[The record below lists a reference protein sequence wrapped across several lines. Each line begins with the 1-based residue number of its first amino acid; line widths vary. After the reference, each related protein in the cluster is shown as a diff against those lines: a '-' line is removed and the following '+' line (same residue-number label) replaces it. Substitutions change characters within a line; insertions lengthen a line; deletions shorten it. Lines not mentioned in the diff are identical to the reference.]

1 MNAFMKRSLSLFT
14 AAGMMLL
21 LLSGCGPQ
29 EGGASSAQG
38 EMPDQS
44 AVQPELTVTTYPFM
58 EGTVEENVITVIDSG
73 VEGPTVFVAAGI
85 HGDEIAAWMAGD
97 KLEEELRITKG
108 TVYILSAVNTSGA
121 LAETRFVVNSGDM
134 NRVFPG
140 DANSNDMATRVAAAL
155 FNEIEKIQPDFV
167 LDLHE
172 ARLDLGTG
180 STYAGLAN
188 TLIFTHEEKLADLLF
203 EFTLANEAGEVL
215 DRKFG
220 LTSPGVS
227 GSFNR
232 TVSELLD
239 IPVITTETWR
249 KLEVEHRI
257 DQQIEIVN
265 FCLNYYGMIDPAT

>member
-1 MNAFMKRSLSLFT
+1 MTLRLRRLA
-14 AAGMMLL
+14 AAGMVLL
-21 LLSGCGPQ
+21 ALGGCTP
-29 EGGASSAQG
+29 SSQPG
-38 EMPDQS
+38 TDVPGQDGSQP
-44 AVQPELTVTTYPFM
+44 AVLPEQTVTTYPFM
-58 EGTVEENVITVIDSG
+58 EGTVEENKITVIDSG
-73 VEGPTVFVAAGI
+73 VEGPTVFIAAGI

-140 DANSNDMATRVAAAL
+140 DANSDDMATRIAAAL

-172 ARLDLGTG
+172 ARLELGTG

-188 TLIFTHEEKLADLLF
+188 TLIFTHEDKLADLLF

-249 KLEVEHRI
+249 KLEVDHRI

-265 FCLNYYGMIDPAT
+265 FCLNYYGMLDPTT